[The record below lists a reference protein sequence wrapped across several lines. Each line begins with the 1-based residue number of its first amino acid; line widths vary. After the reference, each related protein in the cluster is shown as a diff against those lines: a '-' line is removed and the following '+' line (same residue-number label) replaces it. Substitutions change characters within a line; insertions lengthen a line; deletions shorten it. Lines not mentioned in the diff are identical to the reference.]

1 MFLNF
6 IKLCILNANNNIKK
20 RKNRKKILEI
30 IGSSDW
36 SVKKKTHTHTYTRCN
51 NANRVEKKNC
61 KQVLRLRCV
70 NR

>member
-6 IKLCILNANNNIKK
+6 IKLCILNADDNIKK

-36 SVKKKTHTHTYTRCN
+36 SVKKKHTPTHTHDAIMRIEWKKRI
-51 NANRVEKKNC
+51 ANKC
-61 KQVLRLRCV
+61 CV
-70 NR
+70 YAV

>member
-6 IKLCILNANNNIKK
+6 IKLCILNADDNIKK

-36 SVKKKTHTHTYTRCN
+36 SVKKKTHTPTHTHDAIMRIEWKKRI
-51 NANRVEKKNC
+51 ANKC
-61 KQVLRLRCV
+61 CV
-70 NR
+70 YAV